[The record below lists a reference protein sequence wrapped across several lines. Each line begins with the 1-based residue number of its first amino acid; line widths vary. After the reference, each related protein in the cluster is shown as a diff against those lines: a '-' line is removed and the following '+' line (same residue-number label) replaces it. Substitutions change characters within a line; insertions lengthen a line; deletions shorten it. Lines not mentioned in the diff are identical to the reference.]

1 MKLNIGLDQ
10 LNINKRRGI
19 HQGGG
24 GGGNSI
30 NINSNLV

>member
-24 GGGNSI
+24 GDSI

>member
-19 HQGGG
+19 QQGGG
-24 GGGNSI
+24 DSI

>member
-10 LNINKRRGI
+10 LNINKRREYTKGD
-19 HQGGG
+19 
-24 GGGNSI
+24 SI